1 VSYNKY
7 YFKKPKSE
15 IAKDVLSWIF
25 IGGAVIIAAT
35 SPYFLHNILSV
46 KASLK
51 KYPKKKVSDTF
62 TNLRKHGMLSVQTK
76 NNQIYISLT
85 EKGKHK
91 AGRFQIDSLEI
102 KRPNQ
107 WDKKYRVLIFDISH
121 KKKMKREA
129 LRGKLIELGFYPFQK
144 SVWIHAF
151 DCRDEIALLREF
163 FGLSDMEMNLMLVE
177 KIEGDKRLR
186 GFFNLG

>member
-1 VSYNKY
+1 MSYTKY

-15 IAKDVLSWIF
+15 IAKDILSWIF
-25 IGGAVIIAAT
+25 IGGAVVIAAS
-35 SPYFLHNILSV
+35 SPYFLCNILSA
-46 KASLK
+46 KANFK

-62 TNLRKHGMLSVQTK
+62 TSLRKNGILNVQTK

-91 AGRFQIDSLEI
+91 AGRFQIDALEI

-107 WDKKYRVLIFDISH
+107 WDKKYRVLIFDISQE
-121 KKKMKREA
+121 KKIKREA
-129 LRGKLIELGFYPFQK
+129 LRGKLIGLRFYPFQK
-144 SVWIHAF
+144 RVWVHAF
-151 DCRDEIALLREF
+151 DCRDEIALLKEF

-177 KIEGDKRLR
+177 KIEGDQKLR
-186 GFFNLG
+186 NFFELG